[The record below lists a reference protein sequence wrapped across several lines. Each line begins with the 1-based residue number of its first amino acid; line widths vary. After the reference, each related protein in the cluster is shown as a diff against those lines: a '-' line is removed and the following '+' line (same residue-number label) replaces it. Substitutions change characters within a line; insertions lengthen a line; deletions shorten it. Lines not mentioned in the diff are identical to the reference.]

1 MEDIMPEKKD
11 DRKKKYFT
19 ELEAARKLIS
29 EYDASET
36 LNKRAKQKLVESVAL
51 LNSFFNSPGAMRGVV
66 EVEGNDI
73 RHIAD
78 NAITAEFFERTQ
90 ETMSNMLAS
99 EMGVDKGFIELW
111 IKHYEESKNKKQQ
124 VNFEYDHKV
133 DNQSHFFAVTVNYL
147 GESDRGFSRYTYVLF
162 DITEHKQAQKE
173 LQKAHDELD
182 RRVEQ
187 RTAELAHL
195 NEQLK
200 EEIKERKQ
208 VEEAIQLSKADWVS
222 TFDAISDW
230 VSLIDLEYKIVR
242 SNRAGEKLL
251 KISTE
256 ETIGRT
262 CCDLVHGTAEP
273 ISGCPMQKMLETNQR
288 ESLDLYVE
296 EMKRWLRILVDPMM
310 DEHGNVVR
318 AVHIVRDIT
327 ESKQKEEALHQSEER
342 LSLATETANLVIW
355 EWHFDTGVVYS
366 SSEKFFEITGLTR
379 EETQN
384 FSLDL
389 WLGKVHLD
397 DRKWTEEKLQA
408 LFRGETESAEN
419 ELRVR
424 HPKKGWIWL
433 YGVGLVVERDKH
445 GKPIRIVGA
454 HRDITDRKQAE
465 EEREKLIN
473 ELQKALK
480 EIKTLRGILPLCSH
494 CKKIRDDKGYWKKV
508 DVYIHQHTEAD
519 ISHGICPDCAEKYYP
534 EYKLFDD

>member
-1 MEDIMPEKKD
+1 MGDIMPERKD
-11 DRKKKYFT
+11 EREKEYFA
-19 ELEAARKLIS
+19 ELESARKLIS
-29 EYDASET
+29 EHELSEA
-36 LNKRAKQKLVESVAL
+36 LNKEAKQKLVESVSL
-51 LNSFFNSPGAMRGVV
+51 LRSFFNSPGAMRGVV
-66 EVEGNDI
+66 EVEGDDI

-78 NAITAEFFERTQ
+78 NSVTAEFFGRTQ
-90 ETMSNMLAS
+90 KSMSNMLAS
-99 EMGVDKGFIELW
+99 EMGVDQQFIDVW
-111 IKHYEESKNKKQQ
+111 IKRYEESKHKKQQ
-124 VNFEYDHKV
+124 VNFEYEHKT
-133 DNQSHFFAVTVNYL
+133 DKQSHFFSVTVNYL
-147 GESDRGFSRYTYVLF
+147 GESARGFSRYTYVLF
-162 DITEHKQAQKE
+162 DITEHKRSQKE

-187 RTAELAHL
+187 RTAELSQL
-195 NEQLK
+195 NEKLK
-200 EEIKERKQ
+200 EEIKERKKI
-208 VEEAIQLSKADWVS
+208 EEAIQLSKAEWVS

-242 SNRAGEKLL
+242 SNRAGEKFL
-251 KISTE
+251 KISAE
-256 ETIGRT
+256 EIIGRT

-273 ISGCPMQKMLETNQR
+273 ISGCPMQKMLETHQR

-310 DEHGNVVR
+310 DEHGNIAR

-327 ESKQKEEALHQSEER
+327 ESKQKENALYQSEER

-355 EWHFDTGVVYS
+355 EWRFDTGVVYG

-389 WLGKVHLD
+389 WLGKVHPD
-397 DRKWTEEKLQA
+397 DRKRTEEKLQA

-433 YGVGLVVERDKH
+433 YGVGLVVERDKYEN
-445 GKPIRIVGA
+445 PIRIVGV

-473 ELQKALK
+473 ELQGALK
-480 EIKTLRGILPLCSH
+480 EIKTLRGILPLCSF
-494 CKKIRDDKGYWKKV
+494 CKKIRDDKGYWEKV
-508 DVYIHQHTEAD
+508 DVYIHKHSQAD
-519 ISHGICPDCAEKYYP
+519 ISHSVCPECAKEHYP
-534 EYKLFDD
+534 DLDIYDD